1 MTLRVSLEDFAEAV
15 HRYGGGL
22 EVYVAG
28 PADALTATALNDETG
43 VVVTTIADDL
53 DKLRKLL
60 SEAGLILRDG
70 TLEQPDIREVH
81 VVGVAYSSDD
91 AAPGLWMDAFPY
103 PPSQLEVLRTFYEE
117 LIETGEL
124 SDVPFEQFRRHLR
137 TTVVTL
143 TPDELSGYASK
154 KRAAPK
160 PET

>member
-28 PADALTATALNDETG
+28 PADALTVTALNDETG
-43 VVVTTIADDL
+43 VAITTIADDL
-53 DKLRKLL
+53 DVLRKLL
-60 SEAGLILRDG
+60 EDAGLELRDG
-70 TLEQPDIREVH
+70 ALERTEIKEVH
-81 VVGVAYSSDD
+81 VVGVAYNSDE

-103 PPSQLEVLRTFYEE
+103 PPSQLEVLRAFYDE

-124 SDVPFEQFRRHLR
+124 ADVPFEQFRRHIR
-137 TTVVTL
+137 TNMVTL
-143 TPDELSGYASK
+143 SPDDVNGFASR

-160 PET
+160 PEM